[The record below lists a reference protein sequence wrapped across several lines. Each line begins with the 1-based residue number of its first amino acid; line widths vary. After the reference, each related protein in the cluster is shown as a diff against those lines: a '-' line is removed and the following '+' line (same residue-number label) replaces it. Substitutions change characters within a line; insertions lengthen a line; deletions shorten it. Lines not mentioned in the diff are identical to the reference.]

1 MGSEYQNRPRR
12 ADGTFKS
19 QLAQKAR
26 WKSIANAV
34 DELKQKRFELAEREF
49 HAMDESE
56 MIDLLIKFV
65 YNKMDDKA
73 VRKLHKDIFTY
84 GDFC

>member
-1 MGSEYQNRPRR
+1 MSEDQQR
-12 ADGTFKS
+12 K
-19 QLAQKAR
+19 R
-26 WKSIANAV
+26 WQGITDAV

-49 HAMDESE
+49 HSMDESE
-56 MIDLLIKFV
+56 VIDLLITFV

-84 GDFC
+84 GDSC

>member
-1 MGSEYQNRPRR
+1 MSEEQRNRWQGIT
-12 ADGTFKS
+12 DV
-19 QLAQKAR
+19 
-26 WKSIANAV
+26 V

-49 HAMDESE
+49 HGMDESE
-56 MIDLLIKFV
+56 IIDLLLTFV

-73 VRKLHKDIFTY
+73 VRKLHEDIFTH

>member
-56 MIDLLIKFV
+56 IIDLLIKFV

>member
-1 MGSEYQNRPRR
+1 MSKEEQHNRW
-12 ADGTFKS
+12 
-19 QLAQKAR
+19 Q
-26 WKSIANAV
+26 SITNAV

-49 HAMDESE
+49 HGMDESE
-56 MIDLLIKFV
+56 IIDLLLTFV

-73 VRKLHKDIFTY
+73 VRKLHEDIFTH

>member
-1 MGSEYQNRPRR
+1 MSKEEQHNRW
-12 ADGTFKS
+12 
-19 QLAQKAR
+19 Q
-26 WKSIANAV
+26 SITNAV

-49 HAMDESE
+49 HSMDESE
-56 MIDLLIKFV
+56 MIDLLITFV

-73 VRKLHKDIFTY
+73 VRKLHEDIFTH

>member
-12 ADGTFKS
+12 PDGTFKS

-56 MIDLLIKFV
+56 IIDLLIKFV

-84 GDFC
+84 GDSC

>member
-1 MGSEYQNRPRR
+1 MSKEEQHNRW
-12 ADGTFKS
+12 
-19 QLAQKAR
+19 Q
-26 WKSIANAV
+26 SITNAV

-49 HAMDESE
+49 HSMDESE
-56 MIDLLIKFV
+56 IIDLLITFV

>member
-1 MGSEYQNRPRR
+1 VSKEEQHNRW
-12 ADGTFKS
+12 
-19 QLAQKAR
+19 Q
-26 WKSIANAV
+26 SITNAV

-49 HAMDESE
+49 HSMDESE
-56 MIDLLIKFV
+56 IIDLLITFV

-73 VRKLHKDIFTY
+73 VRKLHEDIFTH

>member
-1 MGSEYQNRPRR
+1 MSEEQRNRWQGIT
-12 ADGTFKS
+12 DV
-19 QLAQKAR
+19 
-26 WKSIANAV
+26 V

-49 HAMDESE
+49 HSMDESE
-56 MIDLLIKFV
+56 MIDLLITFV

-73 VRKLHKDIFTY
+73 VRKLHEDIFTH

>member
-1 MGSEYQNRPRR
+1 MSKEEQHNRW
-12 ADGTFKS
+12 
-19 QLAQKAR
+19 Q
-26 WKSIANAV
+26 SITNAV

-49 HAMDESE
+49 HSMDESE
-56 MIDLLIKFV
+56 IIDLLITFV

-73 VRKLHKDIFTY
+73 VRKLHEDIFTY

>member
-1 MGSEYQNRPRR
+1 MSKEEQHNRW
-12 ADGTFKS
+12 
-19 QLAQKAR
+19 Q
-26 WKSIANAV
+26 SITNAV

-49 HAMDESE
+49 HSMDESE
-56 MIDLLIKFV
+56 IIDLLITFV

-73 VRKLHKDIFTY
+73 VRKLHEDIFTH

>member
-1 MGSEYQNRPRR
+1 MSEEQRNRWQGIT
-12 ADGTFKS
+12 D
-19 QLAQKAR
+19 
-26 WKSIANAV
+26 AV

-49 HAMDESE
+49 HSMDEGE
-56 MIDLLIKFV
+56 IIDLLITFV

-84 GDFC
+84 GDSC

>member
-1 MGSEYQNRPRR
+1 MSEEQQR
-12 ADGTFKS
+12 K
-19 QLAQKAR
+19 R
-26 WKSIANAV
+26 WQGITDAV

>member
-1 MGSEYQNRPRR
+1 MSEEQRNRWQGIT
-12 ADGTFKS
+12 D
-19 QLAQKAR
+19 
-26 WKSIANAV
+26 AV

-49 HAMDESE
+49 HSMDESE
-56 MIDLLIKFV
+56 VIDLLITFV

-84 GDFC
+84 GDSC

>member
-1 MGSEYQNRPRR
+1 VSKEEQHNRW
-12 ADGTFKS
+12 
-19 QLAQKAR
+19 Q
-26 WKSIANAV
+26 SITNAV

-49 HAMDESE
+49 HGMDESE
-56 MIDLLIKFV
+56 IIDLLLTFV

-73 VRKLHKDIFTY
+73 VRKLHEDIFTH

>member
-1 MGSEYQNRPRR
+1 MSSEYQNRPRR

-26 WKSIANAV
+26 WQGITDAV

-49 HAMDESE
+49 HSMDEMRDNRS
-56 MIDLLIKFV
+56 F
-65 YNKMDDKA
+65 NN
-73 VRKLHKDIFTY
+73 VRLQ
-84 GDFC
+84 